1 MKAALISG
9 SSSGIGRAISE
20 KFLET
25 GIKVIGLARDHSKFK
40 PDEKNYIPIE
50 ADLSKVTR
58 LQQLLTDILKDNPG
72 KNDCRR

>member
-20 KFLET
+20 KLLDS

-40 PDEKNYIPIE
+40 PSKKKYIPVE
-50 ADLSKVTR
+50 AD
-58 LQQLLTDILKDNPG
+58 
-72 KNDCRR
+72 

>member
-20 KFLET
+20 KFLES

-40 PDEKNYIPIE
+40 PDEKKYTPIE
-50 ADLSKVTR
+50 VD
-58 LQQLLTDILKDNPG
+58 
-72 KNDCRR
+72 

>member
-40 PDEKNYIPIE
+40 PDEKNYIPI
-50 ADLSKVTR
+50 AVSYTH
-58 LQQLLTDILKDNPG
+58 LTLPTKA
-72 KNDCRR
+72 